1 MASAVSDTGEN
12 GTVSDD
18 SEGDMYDS
26 SVGREYNI
34 QTNNGFSVL
43 TEGQMRDS
51 TVPRSK
57 RKRTNTGSVDEE
69 TFQTLSNDQK
79 LGIIFQKLID
89 IEEKQSTIGKLEK
102 SIEATD
108 NNVSSIKSTIDG
120 HSNTITLLTYKSL
133 DLEARSRRKN
143 LCFEVCVRIP
153 RRIAIWWFV
162 TFCQMNSTS
171 ILISYALTGL
181 IELASVTPGVF
192 PGGQ

>member
-18 SEGDMYDS
+18 SEGDMDDS

-43 TEGQMRDS
+43 AEGQMRDS

-57 RKRTNTGSVDEE
+57 RKRMNTGSVDEE

-89 IEEKQSTIGKLEK
+89 IEDKQSTIGKLEK

-143 LCFEVCVRIP
+143 LLFRGLCENTQEDCYLVVCDFLSNELDLNPDFICIDRAHRIGK
-153 RRIAIWWFV
+153 R
-162 TFCQMNSTS
+162 
-171 ILISYALTGL
+171 
-181 IELASVTPGVF
+181 
-192 PGGQ
+192 